1 MEEEKKPEG
10 AEESKTEKQS
20 SKMLYIILAVI
31 ILGFIVLFSIRFI
44 IGPEEKAVTIDELH
58 QRNLKGEESDINYMY
73 NGFSFVYVNGM
84 WYTQVQKG
92 DTVWDVPLHFGPKQL
107 ENISIAGSIDNDF
120 GKQDVYITFDPVG
133 GDLQY
138 VALASAELSLSLTKG
153 FGIYPIA
160 ACDKNETNAC
170 KERPIKTCEDED
182 DIIYIRKANESK
194 AELKENCVVVEG
206 NGWEI
211 VKATDRLLLKWYKI
225 MD

>member
-1 MEEEKKPEG
+1 MEEDIGKENIEKSYKG
-10 AEESKTEKQS
+10 SKQ
-20 SKMLYIILAVI
+20 LYIAIGVI
-31 ILGFIVLFSIRFI
+31 ALCFVALFTIRFI
-44 IGPEEKAVTIDELH
+44 RSPTGNAATIDELH
-58 QRNLKGEESDINYMY
+58 GKNLRGEISDINYIY

-107 ENISIAGSIDNDF
+107 ENISIDGGIRNGF
-120 GKQDVYITFDPVG
+120 GKENLYITFDPIG
-133 GDLQY
+133 EDLQY

-160 ACDKNETNAC
+160 ACDKNETETCAR
-170 KERPIKTCEDED
+170 RPIKTCKDEE
-182 DIIYIRKANESK
+182 DIIYIRQANK
-194 AELKENCVVVEG
+194 TKVELMGSCVIVEG
-206 NGWEI
+206 DGWEI